1 MRHAPAAALLVVFL
15 QGCGSG
21 GNPPGPDPNP
31 NPNPNPGG
39 TNPCAGISSTAL
51 TAPVDAALRAG
62 KRELIDG
69 DSRYNIFDALALHR
83 ARQLRGEATET
94 PPTAGPTNSVDVGE
108 IAVIQD
114 EGDIIALPNPFDLR
128 NTGVRFSRSG
138 SGYAA
143 TRIDGSFRQTLG
155 RQLTLG
161 DDDSTA
167 AASVFGI
174 PLYGATQT
182 AAFVN
187 SDGNVTFGEADGS
200 SSERS
205 ISRLATGP
213 PRVAPFYA
221 DLDPSTGGRIYV
233 NAAADQYTVTWCN
246 VRGFEST
253 RTISAQVTVLP
264 DGAVEFKWIGTA
276 ASLSDAVVGI
286 SPGRTENFTPVN
298 LSDAGPT
305 AAPAALG
312 ERFAT
317 LAEVDTVALLRKF
330 YRDHSDNYDQ
340 VVIWTD
346 TLLVQDAFAYE
357 LTVKNGIRG
366 LGQPLFDASAE
377 FGSGGRLESFTMM
390 DAITKYP
397 DDPGQRV
404 LGENSALAVIAHET
418 GHRWLALFEFRNHIG
433 ATSDQLLGRGGSH
446 WSFFFDSDAS
456 FMEGND
462 IEDRGG
468 GSFRTID
475 AVRRYSRLDQYAM
488 GLIPES
494 EVPPFFYVENPT
506 NLSVSRNRESAP
518 QTGVTFNG
526 TRRDVLMQ
534 DIIAVNGAR
543 SPSFTEAPRVH
554 RQAFVFLV
562 SAGRT
567 ADPAHIAKI
576 ERFRT
581 AWEPFFRTATE
592 ERMQV
597 VTTLR

>member
-1 MRHAPAAALLVVFL
+1 MRHVPAAALLLLCL
-15 QGCGSG
+15 QGCGGGGSG
-21 GNPPGPDPNP
+21 SPSPNP

-39 TNPCAGISSTAL
+39 TDPCAGLSSTAL
-51 TAPVDAALRAG
+51 TAPVDAALRAQ

-83 ARQLRGEATET
+83 ARQLRGELARA
-94 PPTAGPTNSVDVGE
+94 PQSAGPTNTADVGE

-114 EGDIIALPNPFDLR
+114 EGDIVAPPNAFDLR
-128 NTGVRFSRSG
+128 NAGVRFTRSG
-138 SGYAA
+138 GGYAA
-143 TRIDGSFRQTLG
+143 ARIDGGFRQTLG
-155 RQLTLG
+155 RQLQLG
-161 DDDSTA
+161 DDDSAA

-174 PLYGATQT
+174 PFYGVSQT

-187 SDGNVTFGEADGS
+187 SDGNVTFGEEDRAS
-200 SSERS
+200 TERN
-205 ISRLATGP
+205 IARLATGP
-213 PRVAPFYA
+213 PRVAPFLA
-221 DLDPSTGGRIYV
+221 DLDPSSGGRVYV

-246 VRGFEST
+246 VRGFDST
-253 RTISAQVTVLP
+253 RTISTQVTLLP
-264 DGAVEFKWIGTA
+264 NGNVEFKWIGTA
-276 ASLSDAVVGI
+276 ASLGDAVVGI
-286 SPGRTENFTPVN
+286 SPGRTGDFTPVN
-298 LSDAGPT
+298 LSEAGPSQGE
-305 AAPAALG
+305 AALG
-312 ERFAT
+312 ERFAAQSE
-317 LAEVDTVALLRKF
+317 LDTVALLQKF
-330 YRDHSDNYDQ
+330 YRDHPDNYDQ

-346 TLLVQDAFAYE
+346 TSLIQDAFAYE

-366 LGQPLFDASAE
+366 LGQSLFDASRD

-390 DAITKYP
+390 DWISKYP
-397 DDPGQRV
+397 DDPNQRV
-404 LGENSALAVIAHET
+404 LGENSALAVLAHET
-418 GHRWLALFEFRNHIG
+418 GHRWLALFEFRDHTG
-433 ATSDQLLGRGGSH
+433 ATSEQLLGRGASH

-468 GSFRTID
+468 GSFRTND

-494 EVPPFFYVENPT
+494 DVAPFFYVENPT
-506 NLSVSRNRESAP
+506 NIVPNRNRESAP

-526 TRRDVLMQ
+526 TRRDVLIQ
-534 DIIAVNGAR
+534 DIIAINGAR
-543 SPSFTEAPRVH
+543 SPSFAEAPRVH
-554 RQAFVFLV
+554 RQAFVFLIG
-562 SAGRT
+562 AGRT
-567 ADPAHIAKI
+567 ADPAQIAKI